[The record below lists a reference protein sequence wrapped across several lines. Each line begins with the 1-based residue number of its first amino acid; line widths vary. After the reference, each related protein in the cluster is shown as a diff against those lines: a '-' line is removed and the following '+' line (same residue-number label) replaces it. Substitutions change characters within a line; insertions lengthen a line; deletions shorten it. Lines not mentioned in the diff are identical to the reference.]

1 MPKLP
6 GFAVSVLVLQ
16 LWSVRSQADDT
27 SIVRHFERGFHL
39 TIVPS
44 VYFPTGGGKTGF
56 ALGIEGR
63 YGFDLDSVV
72 VAPGA
77 MFTSYF
83 GDRNVYLG
91 AGILRLTSPVGS
103 FGPYVEG
110 GLGVGTI
117 SQPSQTGALLI
128 AGTGFMLYL
137 GDRFG
142 LGLSVRYEKITGT
155 AFGAVT
161 LGPSILLAF

>member
-6 GFAVSVLVLQ
+6 GFAVTVLVLQ
-16 LWSVRSQADDT
+16 AWSAQSRAEDT
-27 SIVRHFERGFHL
+27 SIVRQFERGFHL
-39 TIVPS
+39 ALVPS
-44 VYFPTGGGKTGF
+44 VYFPTGAGKTGF
-56 ALGIEGR
+56 ALGIQGR
-63 YGFDLDSVV
+63 YGFDLGSVI

-91 AGILRLTSPVGS
+91 AGTLRLTFPVGI
-103 FGPYVEG
+103 FGPYAEV

-117 SQPSQTGALLI
+117 TQPSQTGALLM

-137 GDRFG
+137 GGRFG
-142 LGLSVRYEKITGT
+142 LGLNVSYEKITGT
-155 AFGAVT
+155 DFGAVI
-161 LGPSILLAF
+161 LGPSILVAF

>member
-16 LWSVRSQADDT
+16 LCSAQSYAQDT
-27 SIVRHFERGFHL
+27 SIVRRFERGFHL
-39 TIVPS
+39 TIAPS

-56 ALGIEGR
+56 ALGLEGR
-63 YGFDLDSVV
+63 YGFDLGPVIL
-72 VAPGA
+72 APGA
-77 MFTSYF
+77 IFTSYF

-91 AGILRLTSPVGS
+91 AGILRVTFPVGS
-103 FGPYVEG
+103 FGPYLEG
-110 GLGVGTI
+110 GVGVGTI
-117 SQPSQTGALLI
+117 TQPSETGVLLL

-142 LGLSVRYEKITGT
+142 LGLSVSYEKITGT

>member
-1 MPKLP
+1 MSKLP

-16 LWSVRSQADDT
+16 LGSAQSQADDT
-27 SIVRHFERGFHL
+27 SIVRRFEPGFHL
-39 TIVPS
+39 TVVPS

-56 ALGIEGR
+56 ALGLEGR
-63 YGFDLDSVV
+63 YGFDLGPVI

-77 MFTSYF
+77 MFKTYF

-91 AGILRLTSPVGS
+91 AGILRLTFPVGS

-110 GLGVGTI
+110 GVGVGTI
-117 SQPSQTGALLI
+117 SQPSETGALLLV
-128 AGTGFMLYL
+128 GTGFMLYL

-142 LGLSVRYEKITGT
+142 LGLSISYEKITGT
-155 AFGAVT
+155 AFSAVAV
-161 LGPSILLAF
+161 GPSLLLAF

>member
-6 GFAVSVLVLQ
+6 AFAASALVLQ
-16 LWSVRSQADDT
+16 LWSAQSHADDT
-27 SIVRHFERGFHL
+27 SIVRQFERGFHFTL
-39 TIVPS
+39 VPS
-44 VYFPTGGGKTGF
+44 VYFPTGPGSAGF

-63 YGFDLDSVV
+63 YGIDLGSVI

-77 MFTSYF
+77 MFTTYF

-91 AGILRLTSPVGS
+91 GGTVRVTWPVGR
-103 FGPYVEG
+103 FGPYVEA
-110 GLGVGTI
+110 GLGVGGI
-117 SQPSQTGALLI
+117 SNPGQTGVLLL
-128 AGTGFMLYL
+128 AGAGFMAYI

-155 AFGAVT
+155 DFGAFI

>member
-1 MPKLP
+1 MTL
-6 GFAVSVLVLQ
+6 
-16 LWSVRSQADDT
+16 
-27 SIVRHFERGFHL
+27 
-39 TIVPS
+39 VPS

-63 YGFDLDSVV
+63 YGIDLGSVIL
-72 VAPGA
+72 APGA

-91 AGILRLTSPVGS
+91 GGTVRVTFPVGI
-103 FGPYVEG
+103 FGPYAEV

-117 SQPSQTGALLI
+117 TQPSQTGALLM

-137 GDRFG
+137 GGRFG
-142 LGLSVRYEKITGT
+142 LGLNVSYEKITGT
-155 AFGAVT
+155 DFGAVI